1 VITAQSI
8 GAALSTTLAGLVV
21 VNAGYGAA
29 FLTLGAVAAAGVA
42 VCWFALP
49 ETGERSASDAA
60 HLKQTAPPASGI
72 AAE

>member
-1 VITAQSI
+1 MNLQA
-8 GAALSTTLAGLVV
+8 LAGLVV
-21 VNAGYGAA
+21 AMAGYSA

-49 ETGERSASDAA
+49 ETGRRSAPGATPR
-60 HLKQTAPPASGI
+60 KQTAPPASGI

>member
-1 VITAQSI
+1 MNLQA
-8 GAALSTTLAGLVV
+8 LAGLVV
-21 VNAGYGAA
+21 AMAGYGAA

-49 ETGERSASDAA
+49 ETGRRSAPGATPR
-60 HLKQTAPPASGI
+60 KQTAPPASGI

>member
-1 VITAQSI
+1 MNLQA
-8 GAALSTTLAGLVV
+8 LAGLVV
-21 VNAGYGAA
+21 AMAGYSAA

-49 ETGERSASDAA
+49 ETGRRSAPGATPR
-60 HLKQTAPPASGI
+60 KQTAPPASGI